1 MKKVIIYVG
10 AMTYAIKLR
19 KMLARAGI
27 ESRQIKS
34 LDNGGCTHGVEIMYH
49 DFYGAIAVLRESGME
64 YSVHESKK

>member
-1 MKKVIIYVG
+1 MNKVIIYVG

-34 LDNGGCTHGVEIMYH
+34 LESDGCTHGVEIMYQ
-49 DFYGAIAVLRESGME
+49 DFYSAIAILKENGMGYTVKE
-64 YSVHESKK
+64 QTK

>member
-1 MKKVIIYVG
+1 MKKMIIYVG

-34 LDNGGCTHGVEIMYH
+34 LDAEGCTHGVEIMYN
-49 DFYGAIAVLRESGME
+49 DFYNAVAVLRESGME
-64 YSVHESKK
+64 YNIKESLK